1 VSKHSAGFVTD
12 ADCLASAVS
21 SVLPVAREDSNRIA
35 IVRTEAGVRILAAA
49 ETGKAHC
56 FLAGE
61 VGGNG
66 RSWPLG
72 LNAKYLCDA
81 LPAKGEVRITW
92 GNVLEPVVLE
102 APEAPLTV
110 VMPMTVE
117 GFPFDAFDAQPEPEP
132 QPAISDAGFRSME
145 PAEVSE
151 DLSEDLA
158 GALAAPEAQCEPEP
172 APSEVRSAEPPPPPA
187 RTPEP
192 AVRHLSF
199 VDKETRKED
208 VKRALAGFCDTIA
221 AGASDATFDQFL
233 SYAARF
239 HRYSWRNCLL
249 IAWQRPDAYFVAG
262 YNRWR
267 DLGRTVKRGSKA
279 IWILAPSRYHKTV
292 ETNNGDTEEVEALFF
307 RPVPVFA
314 DVDTEGDGPL
324 PNFRP
329 DLAETAHLLPALH
342 NVAASWGVAVVR
354 QACPGNGWSDGQR
367 VNVHP
372 GLAEGVAAQ
381 TLIHELAHH
390 LLKHRD
396 LAEKHGT
403 DRALFEGEAEAVK
416 VVVLRR
422 FGVDTASNGAA
433 YLRAHGAG
441 ADVVKRSASR
451 IVQTAKQVI
460 EALEGA
466 LAEPEAQ
473 PVAAG

>member
-1 VSKHSAGFVTD
+1 
-12 ADCLASAVS
+12 
-21 SVLPVAREDSNRIA
+21 
-35 IVRTEAGVRILAAA
+35 
-49 ETGKAHC
+49 
-56 FLAGE
+56 
-61 VGGNG
+61 
-66 RSWPLG
+66 
-72 LNAKYLCDA
+72 
-81 LPAKGEVRITW
+81 
-92 GNVLEPVVLE
+92 
-102 APEAPLTV
+102 
-110 VMPMTVE
+110 
-117 GFPFDAFDAQPEPEP
+117 
-132 QPAISDAGFRSME
+132 ME

-151 DLSEDLA
+151 DLTEEVA
-158 GALAAPEAQCEPEP
+158 ETLAAPEPAEPAEPERKPGLTAEEREELLQRAEADARRWGKPVRVTLGLETVIVSPDGQRVRVAPVVGGPDTKPAPESRLGGSEPEP
-172 APSEVRSAEPPPPPA
+172 APCEVCEGKGELYTVGGQTRPCPMCRSTVSASPEPAEVPAAPAEVQPEPLQVRSAEPPPPPA
-187 RTPEP
+187 PVVP
-192 AVRHLSF
+192 HLSF
-199 VDKETRKED
+199 ADKETRKED

-262 YNRWR
+262 YNRWK
-267 DLGRTVKRGSKA
+267 DLGRKVKRGSKA

-292 ETNNGDTEEVEALFF
+292 ETGDGDTEEVEALFF

-329 DLAETAHLLPALH
+329 DLAETADLLPALH
-342 NVAASWGVAVVR
+342 MVAASWGVPVIR

-372 GLAEGVAAQ
+372 ALAEGVAAQ

-416 VVVLRR
+416 VVVLRH
-422 FGVDTASNGAA
+422 FGVDTSSNGAA

-460 EALEGA
+460 EALEEA